1 MLSGM
6 STASRYQPHYTV
18 DDYRRWEGRWEL
30 WAGVAVAMSPSP
42 TGRHAELLGRLIM
55 VFGNA
60 VEAAL
65 CSATVL
71 VEIDW
76 IVSRDTVVRPD
87 MTIVCGAPPEGHIE
101 RTPALVVE
109 ILSAATR
116 DRDLVYKR
124 ALYEEQR
131 VPWYVIA
138 DPEER
143 TLQLLSLATDGCYK
157 VEKLTATSEKRPLL
171 LCGNCTITLDP
182 ARLFRAADRA

>member
-1 MLSGM
+1 MLFIM
-6 STASRYQPHYTV
+6 STAARYQPRYTV
-18 DDYRRWEGRWEL
+18 DDYRQWQGRWEL
-30 WAGVAVAMSPSP
+30 WAGVAVAISPSP

-55 VFGNA
+55 AFGNA
-60 VEAAL
+60 VEAGS

-87 MTIVCGAPPEGHIE
+87 MTIVCGGPPERHVE
-101 RTPALVVE
+101 RAPALVVE
-109 ILSAATR
+109 VLSEATR
-116 DRDLVYKR
+116 ERDLVFKR

-143 TLQLLSLATDGCYK
+143 TLKVLSLATNGCYD
-157 VEKLTATSEKRPLL
+157 VETLAAASGQRTLV
-171 LCGNCTITLDP
+171 LCDNCEITFDP
-182 ARLFRAADRA
+182 ARFFP